1 MVRTLLRRFAVAVVA
16 GTLSVGVVTT
26 TAAAQPRAVP
36 EKYRMAQIDQGT
48 TPTVKV
54 DKKAF
59 IAGAKRAGQPLTATA
74 QREIAAAAVSCWA
87 WDAWKTGK
95 SLVGLTLW
103 KSHHRVNWCGD
114 GSWIRSHAYTERWG
128 ETFAPGWNDKGIEQ
142 QGSRYGVN
150 WNQFNSWTQ
159 HKFCF
164 VSYFSCIQEAH
175 PYHNTTVWPNGAGQW
190 N

>member
-1 MVRTLLRRFAVAVVA
+1 MVKPLFRKFAIILVSGAFLA
-16 GTLSVGVVTT
+16 GA
-26 TAAAQPRAVP
+26 TAATASAEPAAVP
-36 EKYRMAQIDQGT
+36 AKYRLATIESGV
-48 TPTVKV
+48 TPKVKV
-54 DKKAF
+54 NKRVYA
-59 IAGAKRAGQPLTATA
+59 AGAKRAGKALTSAEKGT
-74 QREIAAAAVSCWA
+74 ISAAAVSCWS

-128 ETFAPGWNDKGIEQ
+128 ETFAPGWNDKGVEQ

-150 WNQFNSWTQ
+150 WNQYNSWTQ

-164 VSYFSCIQEAH
+164 VSYFSCVQEAH